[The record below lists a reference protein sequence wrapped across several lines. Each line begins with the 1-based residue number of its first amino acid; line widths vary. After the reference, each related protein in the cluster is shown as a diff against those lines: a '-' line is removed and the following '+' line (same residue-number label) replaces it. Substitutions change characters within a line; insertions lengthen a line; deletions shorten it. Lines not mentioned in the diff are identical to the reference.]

1 MYKSTVHDFSHTGD
15 NFLAFLG
22 GKNVVGLQEPN
33 GGNHGGV
40 AVPVAVLV
48 VKKNAKSPLFN
59 LVMGGIR
66 TG

>member
-1 MYKSTVHDFSHTGD
+1 M
-15 NFLAFLG
+15 
-22 GKNVVGLQEPN
+22 VGLQEPN

-48 VKKNAKSPLFN
+48 VKKNAKSAQIN

-66 TG
+66 TGERRRSERTNMNATI